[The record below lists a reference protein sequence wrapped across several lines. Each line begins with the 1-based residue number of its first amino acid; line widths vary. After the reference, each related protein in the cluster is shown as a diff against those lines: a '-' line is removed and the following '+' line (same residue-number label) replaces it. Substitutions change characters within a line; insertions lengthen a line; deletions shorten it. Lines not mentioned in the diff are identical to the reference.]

1 MKGRPMGFKYR
12 TRKLIKPEDLNCRGA
27 LFGGRLLSW
36 IDEECGI
43 YCACQM
49 KHTHIIT
56 KYMSE
61 MNFISAAANGE
72 VLEIGVETAAI
83 GRTYLSVRCHVR
95 TMHDKRDIIKIETVM
110 FVALNAVGRPTRH
123 ALAHHAGK
131 DPETIYTSQQ
141 GDLSHLAV
149 AV

>member
-1 MKGRPMGFKYR
+1 MPYKYR
-12 TRKLIKPEDLNCRGA
+12 TRKLIKPEDLNSRGS

-49 KHTHIIT
+49 QHPYIMT

-61 MNFISAAANGE
+61 INFISAATNGE
-72 VLEIGVETAAI
+72 ALEIGVETAEI
-83 GRTYLSVRCHVR
+83 GRTFLSVRCHVR
-95 TMHDKRDIIKIETVM
+95 CMQDKRDIIKIDKVT
-110 FVALNAVGRPTRH
+110 FVALNANGRPVRH

-131 DPETIYTSQQ
+131 DPDTIATKEQ
-141 GDLSHLAV
+141 GDLTHLSIAV
-149 AV
+149 

>member
-1 MKGRPMGFKYR
+1 MPFEYR

-49 KHTHIIT
+49 KHTNIIT

-61 MNFISAAANGE
+61 MNFISPATNGE
-72 VLEIGVETAAI
+72 VLEIGVETAKI

-95 TMHDKRDIIKIETVM
+95 TMQDKRDIIEIETVT
-110 FVALNAVGRPTRH
+110 FVALNAKGKPKRH

-131 DPETIYTSQQ
+131 DPETIATKDH
-141 GDLSHLAV
+141 GDLTHLSV

>member
-1 MKGRPMGFKYR
+1 MSFKYR
-12 TRKLIKPEDLNCRGA
+12 TRKLIKPEYLNSQGS

-49 KHTHIIT
+49 KQAHIMT

-61 MNFISAAANGE
+61 INFISAATNGE
-72 VLEIGVETAAI
+72 ALEIGVETVEI
-83 GRTYLSVRCHVR
+83 GRTFLTVSCHVR
-95 TMHDKRDIIKIETVM
+95 CMQDKRDIIKIDKVT
-110 FVALNAVGRPTRH
+110 FVALNAKGRPVRH
-123 ALAHHAGK
+123 ALAQYAGK
-131 DPETIYTSQQ
+131 DPETVETHRE
-141 GDLSHLAV
+141 GNVARLAI

>member
-1 MKGRPMGFKYR
+1 MPFKYR
-12 TRKLIKPEDLNCRGA
+12 TRKLIKPEDLNCRGT

-61 MNFISAAANGE
+61 INFISPATNGE
-72 VLEIGVETAAI
+72 VLEIGVETAEI
-83 GRTYLSVRCHVR
+83 GRTFLSVRCHVR
-95 TMHDKRDIIKIETVM
+95 TMTEKRDIIKIDKVT
-110 FVALNAVGRPTRH
+110 FVSLNASGKPVRH
-123 ALAHHAGK
+123 ALAQFAGK
-131 DPETIYTSQQ
+131 PPVPTKLDMKTADQDNPLRIVSQT
-141 GDLSHLAV
+141 A
-149 AV
+149 